1 MSDDH
6 LYLSPEDLEEG
17 DLVIGEDSSS
27 SGHDSSSQTSDEG
40 EDLNNDVNEED
51 AEDDSDEGRKS
62 LMDGV
67 KLGSHFFLVGGGVK
81 DRNLWSLRSSVNFF
95 SLLLVFINCACVDH
109 AFEIIYRS
117 SRV

>member
-40 EDLNNDVNEED
+40 EDLNDDVNEED
-51 AEDDSDEGRKS
+51 AEDDSDEGRKW
-62 LMDGV
+62 LMGGV
-67 KLGSHFFLVGGGVK
+67 KLTL
-81 DRNLWSLRSSVNFF
+81 NFF
-95 SLLLVFINCACVDH
+95 FKGGRGVEIVGLWEVVWMSCVCCW
-109 AFEIIYRS
+109 YL
-117 SRV
+117 

>member
-17 DLVIGEDSSS
+17 DLVIGEDS

-62 LMDGV
+62 LMGGV
-67 KLGSHFFLVGGGVK
+67 KLGLQFFFLVGGGGK
-81 DRNLWSLRSSVNFF
+81 G
-95 SLLLVFINCACVDH
+95 
-109 AFEIIYRS
+109 
-117 SRV
+117 

>member
-40 EDLNNDVNEED
+40 EDLNDDVNEED
-51 AEDDSDEGRKS
+51 AEDDSDEGRKW
-62 LMDGV
+62 LMGGV
-67 KLGSHFFLVGGGVK
+67 MLASNFFLKGGVEIFG
-81 DRNLWSLRSSVNFF
+81 LWEVVWMS
-95 SLLLVFINCACVDH
+95 CVCCW
-109 AFEIIYRS
+109 YL
-117 SRV
+117 

>member
-51 AEDDSDEGRKS
+51 AEDDSDEGRMS
-62 LMDGV
+62 LMGGV
-67 KLGSHFFLVGGGVK
+67 KLGLQFFFLVGGGGGK
-81 DRNLWSLRSSVNFF
+81 G
-95 SLLLVFINCACVDH
+95 
-109 AFEIIYRS
+109 
-117 SRV
+117 

>member
-40 EDLNNDVNEED
+40 EDLNDDVNEEE
-51 AEDDSDEGRKS
+51 AEDDSDEGRKW
-62 LMDGV
+62 LMGGV
-67 KLGSHFFLVGGGVK
+67 MLALNFFLKGRGGLK
-81 DRNLWSLRSSVNFF
+81 F
-95 SLLLVFINCACVDH
+95 LVF
-109 AFEIIYRS
+109 EK
-117 SRV
+117 

>member
-40 EDLNNDVNEED
+40 EDLNDDVNEEE
-51 AEDDSDEGRKS
+51 AEDDSDEGRKW
-62 LMDGV
+62 LMGGV
-67 KLGSHFFLVGGGVK
+67 KLTL
-81 DRNLWSLRSSVNFF
+81 NFF
-95 SLLLVFINCACVDH
+95 SKEGGGLKFLVF
-109 AFEIIYRS
+109 EK
-117 SRV
+117 